1 VTPRT
6 AATRPDLFKALA
18 DSTRRRI
25 LEMLHEQDVS
35 SAGEIADSFPAMSRP
50 AVSRHLRVLR
60 EAGLVSANG
69 IGRQQQYRLNRA
81 ALSRLQ
87 RDWFARFTPL
97 RAAALDALRTAVES
111 HERASEERSPKR
123 RRRLAAGAR
132 RA

>member
-1 VTPRT
+1 
-6 AATRPDLFKALA
+6 
-18 DSTRRRI
+18 
-25 LEMLHEQDVS
+25 MLHEQDVS

-81 ALSRLQ
+81 ALARLQ

-97 RAAALDALRTAVES
+97 RDAALDALRTEVES
-111 HERASEERSPKR
+111 REQASEQRSPRR

-132 RA
+132 GA